1 MVGKVSLLLAAGAV
15 LLGGAV
21 LVQDPPK
28 PPADAMPAV
37 KIGFVD
43 MFRVQEQSAR
53 QKEAFGKLQE
63 QTMRDK
69 QGLEKRVTDLQKKQ
83 REELPL
89 FEEGSPEFEKLRVEI
104 LTEEQHIKFLQR
116 SLIERLKR
124 ENARLLDVFYKELQ
138 QVVGAFA
145 RQHGYTAIL
154 LDRPLQKI
162 RSEESILMLNNQW
175 VIYRDPKLDLTD
187 RIIALMDKR

>member
-63 QTMRDK
+63 QTMQDK

-116 SLIERLKR
+116 RSDRTAQAGKRPASGCVLQGTATGRGSLCPP
-124 ENARLLDVFYKELQ
+124 ARVHGHSAGSPPSRRS
-138 QVVGAFA
+138 GA
-145 RQHGYTAIL
+145 
-154 LDRPLQKI
+154 
-162 RSEESILMLNNQW
+162 RSRS
-175 VIYRDPKLDLTD
+175 
-187 RIIALMDKR
+187 

>member
-21 LVQDPPK
+21 LVQDPK
-28 PPADAMPAV
+28 PPANAMPAV

-43 MFRVQEQSAR
+43 MFRVQEQSVR

-63 QTMRDK
+63 QTMQDK
-69 QGLEKRVTDLQKKQ
+69 QGLEKRVADLQKKQ

-124 ENARLLDVFYKELQ
+124 ENARLLDQFYKELQ
-138 QVVGAFA
+138 QIVGVYA
-145 RQHGYTAIL
+145 REHGFTTIL

-175 VIYRDPKLDLTD
+175 VIYRDPRLDLTD
-187 RIIALMDKR
+187 RIIALMDRR